1 MITKLVLNTIL
12 HHVGMSWIISSN
24 KGLKYEIYENN
35 HQDWLNK
42 GPWYNTPI
50 CLKLHG
56 SMFEYFITHA
66 RTDINHLFCYLVA
79 HDKIQ
84 PAYEDDEISIGDR

>member
-1 MITKLVLNTIL
+1 MIIIFVLNTIL

-24 KGLKYEIYENN
+24 DEIKYEKDECN

-42 GPWYNTPI
+42 GPWYSIAI
-50 CLKLHG
+50 CSRFHG
-56 SMFEYFITHA
+56 SMFEGFITQA
-66 RTDINHLFCYLVA
+66 RTGRYNIMCSLVA

-84 PAYEDDEISIGDR
+84 SAYEDY